1 MPTETIE
8 QSDLARTRDAHVAA
22 LNANDADGWV
32 ACFAPDA
39 VQMPPNDPAN
49 VGTASIHA
57 WSAGMLSAF
66 NAEFAL
72 DVDETELTGENWA
85 FERGGYT
92 ITLTP
97 KTGGE
102 PIGDTGKYITIYS
115 RTDDGRWLMARDI
128 WNSNNLPAP
137 PS

>member
-1 MPTETIE
+1 MPTQTLELD
-8 QSDLARTRDAHVAA
+8 DLARTRDAHVAA

-49 VGTASIHA
+49 VGTANIHA

-72 DVDETELTGENWA
+72 DVDETQLA
-85 FERGGYT
+85 
-92 ITLTP
+92 
-97 KTGGE
+97 
-102 PIGDTGKYITIYS
+102 GDNSMHPLLSLS
-115 RTDDGRWLMARDI
+115 RAGAD
-128 WNSNNLPAP
+128 
-137 PS
+137 